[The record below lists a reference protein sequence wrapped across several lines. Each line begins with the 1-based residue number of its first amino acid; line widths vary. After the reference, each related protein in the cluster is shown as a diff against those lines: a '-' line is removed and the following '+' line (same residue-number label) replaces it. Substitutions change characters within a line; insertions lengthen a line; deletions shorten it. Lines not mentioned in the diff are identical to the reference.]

1 MVEFVWLAA
10 GGFLGAVARYAV
22 TRFISGRWPGPFPFG
37 TLSVN
42 LLGSFLLGW
51 LAGSGLGLNETMALL
66 LGTGFLGA
74 FTTIS
79 TFKLESWTLF
89 RQGLGET
96 GVLYTGMTYILGM
109 AAAWFGFCL

>member
-1 MVEFVWLAA
+1 MTYVWVGAA
-10 GGFLGAVARYAV
+10 GVVGTLLRYVLGLSVQ
-22 TRFISGRWPGPFPFG
+22 RFVPSTVFPFG
-37 TLSVN
+37 TLAVN

-89 RQGLGET
+89 RQGLGKT